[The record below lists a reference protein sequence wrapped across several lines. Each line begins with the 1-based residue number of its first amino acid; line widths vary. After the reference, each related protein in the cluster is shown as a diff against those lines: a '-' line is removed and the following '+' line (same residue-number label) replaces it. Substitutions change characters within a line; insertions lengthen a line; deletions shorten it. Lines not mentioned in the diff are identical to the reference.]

1 MTASVKVSAMATAQ
15 VSAMVASDTTSF
27 TAVGE
32 GCSQA
37 TADLITSEVIE
48 GL

>member
-1 MTASVKVSAMATAQ
+1 MVSERE
-15 VSAMVASDTTSF
+15 SAIMASDTTGF